1 MRVIRAWS
9 VSPTIRSALAVAAF
23 IAAPALAQSQQA
35 TVSGKISAAGTA
47 QPLVEARVQ
56 VVGQSIVGSASAD
69 GRYTLRGVSPGTIE
83 IRVIRVGYVEQKKSV
98 TVPPG
103 GSVTLDFTMETAI
116 VKLQE
121 VVTTATGEQRKVEL
135 GNTVAVIDVAR
146 RVEETPIHSMNDLL
160 VAKAPGVAVLPGNM
174 TGAGAQIRIRG
185 LNSVTRSNAPIYI
198 IDGVRMDGGTGNISV
213 GGTSSSRLG
222 DLSPDEIESIE
233 IVKGPS
239 AATLYGTDAANG
251 VIVISTKKGR
261 PGNTR
266 WTWNAEQGVVQD
278 KNEYP
283 KTWAEWGH
291 TTTGNTTQIARCI
304 NVTLA
309 DGSCKMDSLT
319 FSHQIRDS
327 RYSPIATGKRSQY
340 GMQINGGNDAIRFFV
355 SGNLEDEIGPIKMPG
370 LDVKYLD
377 STKVGVRDEWMHPEA
392 LQHSNFRANLSG
404 SFTPK
409 LDMQVQS
416 AFIKSD
422 FRLPQVD
429 NNVNSFYYNAYTNQ
443 GHNYIVNGTNGLNY
457 SGISSIGE
465 PLHGWAQFTPADIF
479 QRTALEG
486 VQRFIGSTTAN
497 WRPMAWL
504 QNDGTVGVDFA
515 ADNTFSL
522 QRLNEGPDFGTQRL
536 GAITDRRDMTRIFTA
551 TVRSTATWNA
561 NAWANLR
568 TTVGADYGNNETEF
582 SNANSTQLAPGGQTV
597 GSGAVKGAS
606 NQSPTATKTLGY
618 YAQEQLA
625 LRDRLFLTGA
635 VRYDQNSAFGTK
647 FKGVAYPKFSASYNI
662 SDESF
667 FPRTEY
673 LNSLHLRLAY
683 GASGVQPGATAALRT
698 FQTATTNIV
707 VDRTGLLANA
717 IGNPALKP
725 ELSVEWETGFDA
737 KVLQNK
743 VNVEFTYY
751 SKQTKDALL
760 NLNIAPS
767 SGAAANS
774 ILKNLGSVK
783 NAGAELSL
791 NSQIID
797 RRNFGWDLT
806 IGGAHNVNK
815 LVKLGKDDA
824 GKDLPRLG
832 TTTRTQPGYPLNA
845 FFAVPYTWSDANN
858 DGLIGVN
865 EVIVSNTDTTFMGPS
880 LPADQLTIQSGFDL
894 LKRKLRIN
902 ILLDNKGGGVIF
914 NQFNFLCTQTVTCL
928 AKSNPNAPLW
938 DQARSVAAN
947 NGTVYNAQGQIAAT
961 GTKYAT
967 NFGYYENGQFWRLR
981 EVSATINFPDQIA
994 QKLARAQ
1001 SASITL
1007 GGRNLHVWTKYTGED
1022 PESNFNQTDVQSTL
1036 LTTAPRRYFTARL
1049 NLHY

>member
-1 MRVIRAWS
+1 MRLIRAWS
-9 VSPTIRSALAVAAF
+9 VSHYLRSALAAATL
-23 IAAPALAQSQQA
+23 IAAPAVVQSQ
-35 TVSGKISAAGTA
+35 AGTIIGRVTA
-47 QPLVEARVQ
+47 GQGQPLVEARVQ
-56 VVGQSIVGSASAD
+56 VVGQSLFTSASSE
-69 GRYTLRGVSPGTIE
+69 GRYTLRGVPAGTVE
-83 IRVIRVGYVEQKKSV
+83 VRVIRVGYVEQKKSI
-98 TVPPG
+98 TVAANATA
-103 GSVTLDFTMETAI
+103 TLDFTMEVAV

-135 GNTVAVIDVAR
+135 GNTVAVIDAAR
-146 RVEETPIHSMNDLL
+146 RVEETPINSVNDLL
-160 VAKAPGVAVLPGNM
+160 VAKAPGVAVLPNNM

-185 LNSVTRSNAPIYI
+185 LNSVTRSNAPIFI
-198 IDGVRMDGGTGNISV
+198 IDGVRMDGGQGIIGT
-213 GGTSSSRLG
+213 GGTSSSRLN
-222 DLSPDEIESIE
+222 DISPEEIENIE

-251 VIVISTKKGR
+251 VVVITTKKGR

-266 WTWNAEQGVVQD
+266 WTWTAEQGTVQD

-283 KTWAEWGH
+283 HTWAEWGH
-291 TTTGNTTQIARCI
+291 LTTGANTAQIARCI

-319 FSHQIRDS
+319 SSFQIRDPK
-327 RYSPIATGKRSQY
+327 YSPIGTGNRSLY
-340 GMQINGGNDAIRFFV
+340 SAQINGGSDAVRFFI
-355 SGNLEDEIGPIKMPG
+355 SGNVENEFGPISMPG
-370 LDVKYLD
+370 IDRQYLD
-377 STKVGVRDEWMHPEA
+377 STKVGVRGEWQRPEA
-392 LQHSNFRANLSG
+392 LQHETFRANLSG
-404 SFTPK
+404 TLSPK

-422 FRLPQVD
+422 YRLPQVD

-443 GHNYIVNGTNGLNY
+443 GHNYIVSGTNGLNY
-457 SGISSIGE
+457 SGVSSIGE

-486 VQRFIGSTTAN
+486 VQRFIGSSTAN
-497 WRPMAWL
+497 WRPLTWL

-536 GAITDRRDMTRIFTA
+536 GAITDRRDETRIFTA

-568 TTVGADYGNNETEF
+568 TTVGSDYGNNETEF

-618 YAQEQLA
+618 YAQEQVA
-625 LRDRLFLTGA
+625 LRDRLFLTA
-635 VRYDQNSAFGTK
+635 AFRYDQNSAFGTK

-667 FPRTEY
+667 FPHNDY
-673 LNSLHLRLAY
+673 LNSMHLRLAY
-683 GASGVQPGATAALRT
+683 GASGVQPGATSALRT
-698 FQTATTNIV
+698 FQTNTTNIV
-707 VDRTGLLANA
+707 VDKTGLLANA

-725 ELSVEWETGFDA
+725 ETSAEWETGFDS
-737 KVLQNK
+737 KVFKNR
-743 VNVEFTYY
+743 VNIEFTYY

-783 NAGAELSL
+783 NAGVELSI

-797 RRNFGWDLT
+797 RRNFAWDLT
-806 IGGAHNVNK
+806 IGGAHNENK
-815 LVKLGKDDA
+815 LVSLGKDDA

-832 TTTRTQPGYPLNA
+832 TTTRQQPGFPLNA
-845 FFAVPYTWSDANN
+845 YFAVPYTWSDANG
-858 DGLIGVN
+858 DGLIGIN
-865 EVIVSNTDTTFMGPS
+865 EVVVSNKDTTFMGPS
-880 LPADQLTIQSGFDL
+880 LPRDQLTIQSGFDL
-894 LKRKLRIN
+894 LRRKLRIN
-902 ILLDNKGGGVIF
+902 VLLDNKGGGVIF
-914 NQFNFLCTQTVTCL
+914 NQYNFLCVQTATCL
-928 AKSNPNAPLW
+928 AKSNPTAPTW

-947 NGTVYNAQGQIAAT
+947 NGTVYNAAGQIAT
-961 GTKYAT
+961 SGTKYAT
-967 NFGYYENGQFWRLR
+967 NFGYYEDGQFWRLR
-981 EVSATINFPDQIA
+981 EVSATINLPDALA
-994 QKLARAQ
+994 QRARAQ
-1001 SASITL
+1001 NASITL

-1022 PESNFNQTDVQSTL
+1022 PESNYSQGDVQNTL